1 MIEPNNEYGM
11 EESDQFDTNLTE
23 SYNLNKVDEQ
33 DKSSVTDD
41 FITSEEHK
49 DIQT

>member
-11 EESDQFDTNLTE
+11 EESDQFDANLTE

-33 DKSSVTDD
+33 DKSFVTDD
-41 FITSEEHK
+41 LVTEEHK